1 MQNMLDNPEIYI
13 ETDNKKRKNHFL
25 KVLYASFRAK
35 QLENTGMHYQKK
47 FSVVALDEIE
57 KGLDVHQLEES
68 IIHSMQKNYR
78 PTVVEVIEEDEN
90 LLEDLSITDD
100 DYVHHSQELELS
112 EEESAEIEKL
122 ENDEMLKV

>member
-1 MQNMLDNPEIYI
+1 MLNNFEIHD
-13 ETDNKKRKNHFL
+13 ETDTPKSKNHFL

-35 QLENTGMHYQKK
+35 QLENTGMSYHKK

-57 KGLDVHQLEES
+57 KGLDIEQLEEN
-68 IIHSMQKNYR
+68 IIHSMQKNYK
-78 PTVVEVIEEDEN
+78 PPVTEVIEEDEK
-90 LLEDLSITDD
+90 LLEDLSITDE

-112 EEESAEIEKL
+112 EEESAEIERL